1 MALGSVK
8 EKLVGI
14 EMYGN
19 NVKFIQQQNKNTQEG
34 SEE

>member
-19 NVKFIQQQNKNTQEG
+19 NMQYINKQSQEG
-34 SEE
+34 EDKE